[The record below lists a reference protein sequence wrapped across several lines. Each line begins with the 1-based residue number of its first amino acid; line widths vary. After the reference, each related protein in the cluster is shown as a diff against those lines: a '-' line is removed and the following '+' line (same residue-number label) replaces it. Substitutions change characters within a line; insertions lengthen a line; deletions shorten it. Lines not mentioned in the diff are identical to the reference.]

1 MGGAIQ
7 MTITTTKLKSG
18 QYLVT
23 ASQGKGED
31 EAKFMATSFNKE
43 EAYLKATQGC
53 YQYILKGTVS

>member
-1 MGGAIQ
+1 